1 MKTYSKNYFG
11 KGTQVTTNTG
21 FALDIVKIT
30 LSVEQ
35 IIELAHDYNGK
46 QYITFEVA
54 KMKGLD
60 SYGHTH
66 TVYQSSFADKDEKTG
81 KPVANVTPDP
91 VTNHLRKPTPTEQ
104 KKIEAARKK
113 AEKVKARQELSL
125 KDQDIPF

>member
-1 MKTYSKNYFG
+1 
-11 KGTQVTTNTG
+11 
-21 FALDIVKIT
+21 VKIT